1 MRAGQDG
8 RTVKRKDCCSNR
20 PPIKAPER
28 AAALACAKA
37 GAAVIATDLD
47 SEKARGVDRFDEG
60 VSTLR
65 LDVLDGDAI
74 RLREINFGA

>member
-1 MRAGQDG
+1 
-8 RTVKRKDCCSNR
+8 
-20 PPIKAPER
+20 
-28 AAALACAKA
+28 LACAKA